1 MEMIDTYQESA
12 VSYKTARF
20 LKLMVLLVI
29 IVALN
34 VGGTWLSH
42 LIDFQLFPRHEP
54 MLHAIVLV
62 AVILYI
68 VLMATPF
75 MPGIEIGLAL
85 MMLLGNKGAILV
97 YLCTLAAL
105 SVSFA
110 IGRKIPSRFIG
121 LLLNWLHLYKASAL
135 VRQLESLN
143 QQERLEFLSEKAPS
157 RIAPFL
163 LRHRYLAIAVV
174 VNLPG
179 NALIG
184 GGGGIGLVAGMSK
197 IIPFHGYLM
206 VLAIAI
212 APVPLWFFLQGS

>member
-1 MEMIDTYQESA
+1 MIDTYQESA
-12 VSYKTARF
+12 VSYKTTRF

-110 IGRKIPSRFIG
+110 IGRKIPSRFID

>member
-1 MEMIDTYQESA
+1 MIDTYQESA

-20 LKLMVLLVI
+20 LKLMVLLII

-62 AVILYI
+62 AVVLYI

-121 LLLNWLHLYKASAL
+121 LLLNWLHLYKANAL
-135 VRQLESLN
+135 VRQLESLS

>member
-1 MEMIDTYQESA
+1 MIDTYQESE

-110 IGRKIPSRFIG
+110 IGRKIPSRFID

-212 APVPLWFFLQGS
+212 APVPLWFFLHGS

>member
-1 MEMIDTYQESA
+1 MIDTYQESA

-20 LKLMVLLVI
+20 LKLMLLLII

-34 VGGTWLSH
+34 VRGTWLSH

-62 AVILYI
+62 AVVLYI

-110 IGRKIPSRFIG
+110 IGRKIPSRFID

-143 QQERLEFLSEKAPS
+143 QQERLAFLYEKAPS

-212 APVPLWFFLQGS
+212 APVPLWFFLHGS

>member
-1 MEMIDTYQESA
+1 MIDTYQESE

-110 IGRKIPSRFIG
+110 IGRKIPSRFID

>member
-1 MEMIDTYQESA
+1 MIDAYQEST
-12 VSYKTARF
+12 VSYKTARL
-20 LKLMVLLVI
+20 LKLTVLLVI

-34 VGGTWLSH
+34 VGGTWLSQ

-54 MLHAIVLV
+54 VLHAIVLV
-62 AVILYI
+62 AVVLYI

-97 YLCTLAAL
+97 YLCTLVAL
-105 SVSFA
+105 SASFM
-110 IGRKIPSRFIG
+110 IGRKIPPRLICLFF
-121 LLLNWLHLYKASAL
+121 NWLHLYKASAL
-135 VRQLESLN
+135 MHQLETLD
-143 QQERLEFLSEKAPS
+143 QRERLELLYEKAPS
-157 RIAPFL
+157 KIAPFL

-184 GGGGIGLVAGMSK
+184 GGGGIGLIAGMSK
-197 IIPFHGYLM
+197 IIPFHGYLT
-206 VLAIAI
+206 VLAVAI
-212 APVPLWFFLQGS
+212 APIPLWFFL

>member
-1 MEMIDTYQESA
+1 MIDTYQESE

-34 VGGTWLSH
+34 LGGTWLSH

-110 IGRKIPSRFIG
+110 IGRKIPSRFID

>member
-1 MEMIDTYQESA
+1 MIDTYQESA

-54 MLHAIVLV
+54 ILHAIVLV
-62 AVILYI
+62 AVVLYI

-110 IGRKIPSRFIG
+110 IGRKIPSRFID

-143 QQERLEFLSEKAPS
+143 QQERLEFLYEKAPS

-163 LRHRYLAIAVV
+163 LHHRYLAIAVV

>member
-1 MEMIDTYQESA
+1 MIDTYQESA

-20 LKLMVLLVI
+20 LKLMVLLII

-110 IGRKIPSRFIG
+110 IGRKIPSRFID

-143 QQERLEFLSEKAPS
+143 QQERLAFLYEKAPS